1 MKKICVI
8 GSLNIDLVI
17 NVERF
22 HIPGETISGLGKEE
36 HYGGKGANQAIAL
49 GKLGADVAMFGV
61 VGNDSEGSRY
71 KKHLSDNNVET
82 KYLSVYDNEVTG
94 SAIIEVDSDGE
105 NRIIIIPGANAK
117 LDNDYFDSIK
127 MALLNYDIFLFQLE
141 TPLNTVE
148 KFIKFL
154 SVHDK
159 TIILDPAPAQEL
171 NEDILKHIDYI
182 TPNNS
187 ELQLI
192 SNLEIKGISDV
203 IAASKVLLRKGVQN
217 VIAKSGS
224 NGAYLINA
232 DGFKHFKGFKV
243 DAIDTIAAGDAF
255 NAGFAYSI
263 AKNHEID
270 KAIITANAVGALTT
284 LGKGAQG
291 SMPTIKDVNKIL
303 TF

>member
-17 NVERF
+17 NVKRF
-22 HIPGETISGLGKEE
+22 HIPGETITGLGKEE

-61 VGNDSEGSRY
+61 VGNDSEGY
-71 KKHLSDNNVET
+71 KYINHLSENNVET

-94 SAIIEVDSDGE
+94 SAIIEVDNDGE

-117 LDNDYFDSIK
+117 LDYHYFDSIK
-127 MALLNYDIFLFQLE
+127 MALLDYDIFLFQLE

-154 SVHDK
+154 SIHDK

-171 NEDILKHIDYI
+171 NEDMLKHIDYI

-187 ELQLI
+187 ELELI
-192 SNLEIKGISDV
+192 SSSNIQNTSDV
-203 IAASKVLLRKGVQN
+203 VVASKKLLEKGVSN

-224 NGAYLINA
+224 NGAYLINE
-232 DGFKHFKGFKV
+232 DGHKHFEGFKV
-243 DAIDTIAAGDAF
+243 KAIDTIAAGDAF
-255 NAGFAYSI
+255 NAGLAYAI
-263 AKNHEID
+263 AQDYNID
-270 KAIITANAVGALTT
+270 KAIRTANAVGALTT

-291 SMPTIKDVNKIL
+291 SMPTIDDVNKIL